1 MHDVDPHFGAHF
13 CAAHFARWKAPEIPR
28 LTSGQSVNHVSGLKK
43 QWWGDRGGENI
54 LGGAYS
60 VGEGIYFLGCYRESV
75 VVTEGDEDILGGKT
89 DRKRETERSVVLGFF
104 WREEIIEGFL
114 SDKEKNQKKRE
125 RVHNLRENESGKE
138 KP

>member
-1 MHDVDPHFGAHF
+1 M
-13 CAAHFARWKAPEIPR
+13 
-28 LTSGQSVNHVSGLKK
+28 
-43 QWWGDRGGENI
+43 
-54 LGGAYS
+54 
-60 VGEGIYFLGCYRESV
+60 
-75 VVTEGDEDILGGKT
+75 VTEGDEDILGGKT
-89 DRKRETERSVVLGFF
+89 DRKRETERSVVLGIF

>member
-1 MHDVDPHFGAHF
+1 M
-13 CAAHFARWKAPEIPR
+13 
-28 LTSGQSVNHVSGLKK
+28 
-43 QWWGDRGGENI
+43 
-54 LGGAYS
+54 
-60 VGEGIYFLGCYRESV
+60 
-75 VVTEGDEDILGGKT
+75 VTEGDEDILGGKT